1 MTATALTTSKITYT
15 SANVDWEQFHRQ
27 FDEALGLVRGQL
39 GREYPLYIGA
49 EAVTSTA
56 NPIVDRSPIDT
67 RVVLGRFAVATGE
80 HVDRAVAAARAA
92 QLAWA
97 RRDWRE
103 RVTILHR
110 AAALCAAADDVIE

>member
-49 EAVTSTA
+49 EAVESA
-56 NPIVDRSPIDT
+56 SP
-67 RVVLGRFAVATGE
+67 RCVA
-80 HVDRAVAAARAA
+80 
-92 QLAWA
+92 L
-97 RRDWRE
+97 RR
-103 RVTILHR
+103 
-110 AAALCAAADDVIE
+110 